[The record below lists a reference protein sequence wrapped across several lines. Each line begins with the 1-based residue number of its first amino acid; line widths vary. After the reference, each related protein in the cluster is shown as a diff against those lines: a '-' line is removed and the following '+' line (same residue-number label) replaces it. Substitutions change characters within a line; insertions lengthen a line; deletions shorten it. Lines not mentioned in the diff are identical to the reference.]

1 MRRMV
6 FPFGRSYRP
15 VSDALTGAIADMMM
29 EPTELRDRL
38 SEICYLPK
46 DANDPVGLMEVAF
59 DKLIQVEPLYNKYY
73 KALSKGEL
81 TALTLEDRLVQ
92 AVEQGVLTQA
102 EADQVGEYDRLR
114 YEAIMTDAFT
124 KEYLAGTAFHPEADA
139 ETVSEEQ
146 PAKVA

>member
-1 MRRMV
+1 M
-6 FPFGRSYRP
+6 
-15 VSDALTGAIADMMM
+15 
-29 EPTELRDRL
+29 
-38 SEICYLPK
+38 
-46 DANDPVGLMEVAF
+46 
-59 DKLIQVEPLYNKYY
+59 
-73 KALSKGEL
+73 
-81 TALTLEDRLVQ
+81 
-92 AVEQGVLTQA
+92 LTQA